1 MTPRGPSD
9 HADATWHAAAPWP
22 GWAKY
27 LAQIPLFAGLSRSH
41 LKTVARLAQLR
52 TFADGKTLVRAGAPG
67 DAFFAILEGRAELRT
82 PAGHTRVLEAND
94 FFGELALID
103 GAPRAATVVS
113 AGDVTVARIE
123 RPAFLKLLREEPLIA
138 LGLARGVVATIR
150 DLEAEAPSS
159 MVTAGGDIVRSAEA
173 ARPVEKPSEA
183 QAEGATGRRAAREVA
198 PLLAGVPLFAGLPER
213 RLLKVARVAAP
224 RRYSRGSVV
233 ARAGARG
240 AVFHVIVAGR
250 AQVVTP
256 DGHAHVLQPGES
268 FGELSLLDGAPR
280 AATVSALDEL
290 ETLRV
295 TRSDFLRLLNEE
307 PTIAVGILQGLVA
320 LVREVGRQQEG

>member
-1 MTPRGPSD
+1 MKTFLRSTLAKPALMRAPAAAEGRLRMTPRGPSD

-82 PAGHTRVLEAND
+82 PVGHTRVLEAND

-150 DLEAEAPSS
+150 DL
-159 MVTAGGDIVRSAEA
+159 GGGRSEL
-173 ARPVEKPSEA
+173 R
-183 QAEGATGRRAAREVA
+183 GHGRWGHREV
-198 PLLAGVPLFAGLPER
+198 R
-213 RLLKVARVAAP
+213 
-224 RRYSRGSVV
+224 
-233 ARAGARG
+233 
-240 AVFHVIVAGR
+240 
-250 AQVVTP
+250 
-256 DGHAHVLQPGES
+256 
-268 FGELSLLDGAPR
+268 
-280 AATVSALDEL
+280 
-290 ETLRV
+290 
-295 TRSDFLRLLNEE
+295 
-307 PTIAVGILQGLVA
+307 
-320 LVREVGRQQEG
+320 

>member
-1 MTPRGPSD
+1 MTPRAPSD

-103 GAPRAATVVS
+103 GAPRAATVAS

-150 DLEAEAPSS
+150 DLEAE
-159 MVTAGGDIVRSAEA
+159 
-173 ARPVEKPSEA
+173 
-183 QAEGATGRRAAREVA
+183 
-198 PLLAGVPLFAGLPER
+198 
-213 RLLKVARVAAP
+213 
-224 RRYSRGSVV
+224 
-233 ARAGARG
+233 
-240 AVFHVIVAGR
+240 
-250 AQVVTP
+250 
-256 DGHAHVLQPGES
+256 
-268 FGELSLLDGAPR
+268 
-280 AATVSALDEL
+280 
-290 ETLRV
+290 TLRAPW
-295 TRSDFLRLLNEE
+295 LR
-307 PTIAVGILQGLVA
+307 P
-320 LVREVGRQQEG
+320 GRTS